1 MTENTMGILIHKQ
14 PKQWLYELAYMLQH
28 KLSVLEQKSSPK
40 LFLQNQNSQEEDWEN

>member
-14 PKQWLYELAYMLQH
+14 PKQWLYELAYMLQP
-28 KLSVLEQKSSPK
+28 KLSVLKQKSSPK